1 MEESPN
7 DPLPGERKE
16 GRMSNQVDIQNESAV
31 DENTEMVISTANVQE
46 NERYVCPALSHSI
59 SSAAFFIMRSTFL
72 FRMLTPKW
80 DFDFVLL
87 G

>member
-1 MEESPN
+1 
-7 DPLPGERKE
+7 
-16 GRMSNQVDIQNESAV
+16 MSKQVELQNESAV
-31 DENTEMVISTANVQE
+31 DENTEMVISTTNVPE
-46 NERYVCPALSHSI
+46 NERYVCLAHSHSI

-72 FRMLTPKW
+72 IRMLTPKW

>member
-1 MEESPN
+1 MSHQQME
-7 DPLPGERKE
+7 L
-16 GRMSNQVDIQNESAV
+16 QNESAV
-31 DENTEMVISTANVQE
+31 DENTEMVISTTNVQE

-59 SSAAFFIMRSTFL
+59 SSAAFFTMRSTNL
-72 FRMLTPKW
+72 IRMLTPKW